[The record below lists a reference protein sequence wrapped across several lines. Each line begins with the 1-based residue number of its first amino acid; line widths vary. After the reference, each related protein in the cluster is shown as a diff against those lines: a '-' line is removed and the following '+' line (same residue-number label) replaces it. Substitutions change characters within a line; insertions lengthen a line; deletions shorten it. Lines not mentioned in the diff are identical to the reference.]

1 MLHDVIRNTSLP
13 PPSPI
18 PHSQVVGVPFHPRHS
33 VPGLLLG
40 SQREVVKLF
49 EGGGAAADIALVIE
63 QAVHVSDLPPLEGV
77 NDPDPVGQG
86 HLVAHDPGQVL
97 QQLVKSPKFLLTHSY
112 HSPLEE
118 LVTIYI
124 EFHFPRP
131 FVL

>member
-1 MLHDVIRNTSLP
+1 MLAVRQLISLKLTCEGR
-13 PPSPI
+13 I
-18 PHSQVVGVPFHPRHS
+18 VQ
-33 VPGLLLG
+33 
-40 SQREVVKLF
+40 LF
-49 EGGGAAADIALVIE
+49 ESAQTAAHITLVVE
-63 QAVHVSDLPPLEGV
+63 QAVHISDLPPLEGV
-77 NDPDPVGQG
+77 DDPDPVGQG

-131 FVL
+131 LVL